1 MSPAFYFPLE
11 DMKKIHDLFDKAC
24 PTNAAPVTIAQM
36 QAATRIEYGYCQAL
50 RATYNSEAARKFVE
64 TNFYPYAAYW
74 SPFLV
79 ENFESYAVGGVD
91 DNAVWISRD
100 WPVLASWFR
109 TPPDPK
115 QFDFARALYCLRFR
129 TTASGPGT
137 CDRGFMSEEMKRWDV
152 AMPEVTSQQL
162 GDATVYECG
171 AGSPTRPGGSEDPP
185 YVYTGTSLAVSR
197 GGRRTP
203 RGDFNRD
210 GIDDLVIGSPG
221 ASVLQGSVTI
231 AYGKKE
237 PGPVVPDVTIRGPES
252 YGRFGAAVA
261 VLDFNADGLDDLAV
275 GAPAVSDAAFPNRGA
290 VYVYFGQP
298 AGGVSQRPDL
308 VLRLDAPYAGFG
320 SVLATGDFDGDGRDD
335 LLVGAPALQQQRQSG
350 AVVVYL
356 SSTQPGKPAWTGRG
370 TAPAERYGSA
380 MTIARF
386 RNGTRMLL
394 VSANGAKLARTQE
407 VGQIYGYDLTS
418 EPAIRFTLTGATM
431 FERAGASTAVGE
443 PRGDGQMLFAFGSLG
458 NSGGGVMVVA
468 LESLKGDLSTST
480 ITPLLRI
487 EGDQRFARFGW
498 RVAFGDVDNDGID
511 DLVVSE
517 PFRVEKVGVD
527 AGSIS
532 VFRGGATFP
541 TGTISRVRATWTFTS
556 PRWRSQFGRSL
567 ALLDVRN
574 PEAKAKI
581 AAGAP
586 MDSAIA
592 EMGGSVQLVKAGN

>member
-1 MSPAFYFPLE
+1 M
-11 DMKKIHDLFDKAC
+11 
-24 PTNAAPVTIAQM
+24 TIAQM
-36 QAATRIEYGYCQAL
+36 QAATRIEFGYCMAL
-50 RATYNSEAARKFVE
+50 RSTHNSEAARKFVE

-79 ENFESYAVGGVD
+79 ENYESYAVGGVD
-91 DNAVWISRD
+91 DNAVWVSKD

-129 TTASGPGT
+129 TSAPGPGQ
-137 CDRGFMSEEMKRWDV
+137 CDRGFMSEEIARWPV
-152 AMPEVTSQQL
+152 PEI
-162 GDATVYECG
+162 ERG
-171 AGSPTRPGGSEDPP
+171 AGSPTRPAGSEDPP
-185 YVYTGTSLAVSR
+185 HTSTTPRYTYTGSSLAVSR

-221 ASVLQGSVTI
+221 SSALQGSVAI

-290 VYVYFGQP
+290 VYVYYGQA
-298 AGGVSQRPDL
+298 AGGVSQQPDL
-308 VLRLDAPYAGFG
+308 VLRIDAAFAGFG

-356 SSTQPGKPAWTGRG
+356 SSTQPGKAAWTGRG

-394 VSANGAKLARTQE
+394 VSADGAKLARTQE
-407 VGQIYGYDLTS
+407 VGRIYGYELTP
-418 EPAIRFTLTGATM
+418 EPKIRFTLTGATM

-443 PRGDGQMLFAFGSLG
+443 PRGDGQLLFAFGTLG
-458 NSGGGVMVVA
+458 NSGGGVTVVA

-480 ITPLLRI
+480 IMPLLRI

-527 AGSIS
+527 AGLIS
-532 VFRGGATFP
+532 VFRGGSTFP
-541 TGTISRVRATWTFTS
+541 TGTISRQRATWTFTS

-586 MDSAIA
+586 FDSATS
-592 EMGGSVQLVKAGN
+592 EMGGSAQLVKAGN